1 MVCAIT
7 IVVLVAAFALGF
19 GVARGIKHANAKPA
33 PPRPTVPAAIGAL
46 AATPGPGP
54 TGSDGSNGTAPT
66 PAGVRRAIGALAHA
80 PGLGGRLLGRV
91 IDAQTGKVLFN
102 DSGSTPAAPASTGK
116 LLTAAA
122 ILAVHKPTDRFT
134 TTVDDAGNGTI
145 VLVGGGDPTLAAAA
159 PGKPTTYLG
168 AARMSSLVQQLRA
181 KHVTVRKIIV
191 DGSLFT
197 GPSVSPHWD
206 ASDIGT
212 DYAAPITA
220 IMSDAAVI
228 AAPGYAR
235 STKPDLDAGLALA
248 KLLGNANL
256 PVTAGKAPAGA
267 KQVASVRS
275 APLAELIDEM
285 LQTSDNV
292 IADVLARQVALAEH
306 KPASFSGAVSAIRT
320 VLGRLGAH
328 VGAGMFDGSGLSSGD
343 RVSPAALVSVLRL
356 IAGYGP
362 PAAAQ
367 LHLIASMLP
376 VAGWSG
382 TLQERYTAGAERF
395 AAGRLRAKTGTL
407 STVSSL
413 AGMVRDKSG
422 RLLLFSFDA
431 DRAVGT
437 DGAEAA
443 LDQLGSALSRC
454 GCG

>member
-7 IVVLVAAFALGF
+7 VIVLVAAFALGF
-19 GVARGIKHANAKPA
+19 GVARGIKHARAKPA
-33 PPRPTVPAAIGAL
+33 PPRPSMPAAIGAL
-46 AATPGPGP
+46 TATPSPAATTAG
-54 TGSDGSNGTAPT
+54 GTAPT
-66 PAGVRRAIGALAHA
+66 PAGVRRAITGLAHA
-80 PGLGGRLLGRV
+80 PGLGGRLLARV
-91 IDAQTGKVLFN
+91 IDAQTGTVLFN
-102 DSGSTPAAPASTGK
+102 DAGNTPAAPASTGK

-122 ILAVHKPTDRFT
+122 ILAVHKPSDRFT

-168 AARMSSLVQQLRA
+168 AARISSLVQQLHA
-181 KHVTVRKIIV
+181 KHITVRKIIV
-191 DGSLFT
+191 DGSLFS
-197 GPSVSPHWD
+197 GPSISPHWD
-206 ASDIGT
+206 ATDIGT
-212 DYAAPITA
+212 EYAAPITA

-235 STKPDLDAGLALA
+235 STKPDLDAGLAMA
-248 KLLGNANL
+248 KLLGNPNL

-267 KQVASVRS
+267 KQVASVQS
-275 APLAELIDEM
+275 APIAQLIDEM
-285 LQTSDNV
+285 LQNSDNV
-292 IADVLARQVALAEH
+292 IADVLARQVALAQH
-306 KPASFSGAVSAIRT
+306 KPGSFNGAVAAIRT

-328 VGAGMFDGSGLSSGD
+328 VGAGMYDGSGLSSGD

-367 LHLIASMLP
+367 LHLVASMLP

-382 TLQERYTAGAERF
+382 TLLERYTAGAERF

-437 DGAEAA
+437 FGAEAA
-443 LDQLGSALSRC
+443 LDQLAAALSRC
-454 GCG
+454 GCS